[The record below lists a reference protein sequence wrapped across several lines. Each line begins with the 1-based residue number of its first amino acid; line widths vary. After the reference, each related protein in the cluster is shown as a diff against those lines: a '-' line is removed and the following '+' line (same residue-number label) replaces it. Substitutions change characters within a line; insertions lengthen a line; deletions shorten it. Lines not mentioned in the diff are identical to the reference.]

1 MRRLLALILLVAVAP
16 GTLLRDAPKVY
27 SDQQVLAARSLPL
40 PPQAVRAALLGPF
53 DLDTAWQ
60 LDSPHSS
67 FGGYSALVMTGPA
80 HFLAISDSA
89 RTLAFI
95 DPALGPQPLRMG
107 GVTDLAAPKFAL
119 DTEAATR
126 DPATGTIWIAWEG
139 LNAVSRHSAD
149 DTTMQAM
156 VQPPAMRGWPSNKG
170 PEAMVRLHDGRF
182 IVLSE
187 SFNGWFGGTDHQALL
202 FAGDPTIGAAV
213 QAFTF
218 VGADGYRPTDMAELP
233 DGRVLILMRRVLWP
247 MPMKLSGRI
256 MLADPAQ
263 ITSGG
268 TWQAHELARL
278 DAPLPVDNFEGMAI
292 DSVPDKAGKATVWL
306 ISDANSAQFQ
316 RTLLWK
322 LTLDPARL
330 PLR

>member
-1 MRRLLALILLVAVAP
+1 MRRLLALILLVAIAP

-27 SDQQVLAARSLPL
+27 SAQQVLAARSLPL

-53 DLDTAWQ
+53 DLETAWQ

-67 FGGYSALVMTGPA
+67 FGGYSALVMTGPG

-89 RTLAFI
+89 RTLAFA
-95 DPALGPQPLRMG
+95 DPALGPQTLHMG

-126 DPATGTIWIAWEG
+126 DSASGTVWVAWEG

-149 DTTMQAM
+149 GTMQAM
-156 VQPPAMRGWPSNKG
+156 AQPPAMQGWASNKG
-170 PEAMVRLHDGRF
+170 PEAMVRLRDGRF
-182 IVLSE
+182 MALAE
-187 SFNGWFGGTDHQALL
+187 SFNGWFGGTDHPALL
-202 FAGDPTIGAAV
+202 FAGDPTMGAAA

-218 VGADGYRPTDMAELP
+218 AGADGYRPTDMAELP

-247 MPMKLSGRI
+247 MPMKLSCRI

-263 ITSGG
+263 ITSGEV
-268 TWQAHELARL
+268 WSAQELARL

-292 DSVPDKAGKATVWL
+292 EQAADTPGKLTVWL

-330 PLR
+330 PPR